1 MRLRI
6 EHRTVY
12 RYGAPIARGVQLVR
26 LFPSAHAG
34 AAVLSWRV
42 TAEGGRVGETFPDG
56 FGNRCALV
64 DLDGG
69 VTQTEIRVNGHVE
82 TFDRG
87 GGVEGLAEPLP
98 ASYFLRET
106 RLTAA
111 DEAIRRLTIE
121 PDAPR
126 ERAIA
131 LMHLVRDK
139 VDYQPGA
146 TDVTHSAAEAFGLG
160 AGVCQDHAHIFLAA
174 ARAQGMPA
182 RYVSGYLFA
191 GDWHA
196 ASHAWVEAFV
206 GDGWIALDPANREIV
221 NDHYVRLAGGLDY
234 ADARPIAGVRFGGAE
249 ESLHVDVDVQHQQ

>member
-26 LFPSAHAG
+26 LFPTAHAG
-34 AAVLSWRV
+34 VAVLSWRV
-42 TAEGGRVGETFPDG
+42 RAEGGRVGEMFLDG

-69 VTQTEIRVNGHVE
+69 VTEAEIRVNGHVE
-82 TFDRG
+82 TFDKHG
-87 GGVEGLAEPLP
+87 ALDGLTETLP
-98 ASYFLRET
+98 PSYFLRET
-106 RLTAA
+106 TLTAPDDA
-111 DEAIRRLTIE
+111 LRGLTIAE
-121 PDAPR
+121 GSARD
-126 ERAIA
+126 RAVA
-131 LMHLVRDK
+131 LMHLVRDR
-139 VDYQPGA
+139 VAYQTGA
-146 TDVTHSAAEAFGLG
+146 TDVTHTAAEAFALG
-160 AGVCQDHAHIFLAA
+160 AGVCQDHAHIFAAA
-174 ARAQGMPA
+174 ARAHGMPA

-206 GDGWIALDPANREIV
+206 GDGWIALDPANRAIV

-234 ADARPIAGVRFGGAE
+234 TDARPIAGVRFGGAE
-249 ESLHVDVDVQHQQ
+249 ESLHVDVDVQQQQ